1 METVA
6 YKMTDWQTDSLTV
19 NLRDTQI
26 VTYKYIHSQRQWMNE
41 WIQSNSSIN
50 EVTI

>member
-26 VTYKYIHSQRQWMNE
+26 VTYKYIVKDNE
-41 WIQSNSSIN
+41 
-50 EVTI
+50 